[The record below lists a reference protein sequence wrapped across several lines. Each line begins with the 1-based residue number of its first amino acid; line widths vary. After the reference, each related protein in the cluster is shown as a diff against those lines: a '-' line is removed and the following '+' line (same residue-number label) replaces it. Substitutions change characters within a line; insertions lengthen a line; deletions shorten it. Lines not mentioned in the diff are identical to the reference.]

1 MWAATMA
8 LGARGVLDGW
18 TGRLGGCLYRHRSA
32 DVSPTAARA
41 RTSRQLAGDEAEA
54 IAQRHL
60 ERHGLRPLAANV
72 RYSDGELDLVMSE
85 NGRDGACTL
94 VFVEVR
100 RRTGSSHGG
109 ALGSVTAAKRRRLVS
124 AAARYLV
131 ASRWRTPPACRF
143 DLVTLQGEG
152 RYPTIE
158 WHRDA
163 FRADG

>member
-1 MWAATMA
+1 M
-8 LGARGVLDGW
+8 LDGW
-18 TGRLGGCLYRHRSA
+18 TARLGCRLYRDRSA
-32 DVSPTAARA
+32 DAPRTAGRA
-41 RTSRQLAGDEAEA
+41 RTSRQVAGDEAEA

-72 RYSDGELDLVMSE
+72 RYPDGELDLVMSE

-100 RRTGSSHGG
+100 RRTGASYGG
-109 ALGSVTAAKRRRLVS
+109 ALASVTPAKRRRLVT

-152 RYPTIE
+152 RHPAIE